1 MLKEFQKFKGWKVLE
16 YFLRGDGKTSIRELA
31 RRLKISSMTAKRYC
45 DLLERSGL
53 LVSERGGTAKLFSME
68 QNVLTKHWRLSY
80 ILQLINDNGITAMIN
95 NPFYLYGSVSKGTW
109 GRDSDLDLFIIK
121 IHEFDEKE
129 VRETIAKVGF
139 APSIISIDFYELS
152 DYKKTHAAL
161 IEEVKKGIY
170 IGDEAH
176 GLQ

>member
-68 QNVLTKHWRLSY
+68 QNVLTEH
-80 ILQLINDNGITAMIN
+80 
-95 NPFYLYGSVSKGTW
+95 
-109 GRDSDLDLFIIK
+109 
-121 IHEFDEKE
+121 
-129 VRETIAKVGF
+129 
-139 APSIISIDFYELS
+139 
-152 DYKKTHAAL
+152 
-161 IEEVKKGIY
+161 
-170 IGDEAH
+170 
-176 GLQ
+176 